1 MKKRTFNSID
11 EFLYRVDD
19 FVDEFCYH
27 QYLEDHPDVSMSF
40 EEYLEDREKH
50 RYDIYNYLVSLKQRE
65 KESENTQ

>member
-50 RYDIYNYLVSLKQRE
+50 RYDIYTCK
-65 KESENTQ
+65 